1 MLEAAIKCV
10 GAEHILMGSDY
21 PLSYPSFAVNRIN
34 ELSLNEKEKQRILG
48 ENAARLLGLK

>member
-1 MLEAAIKCV
+1 MLVAAIKCV
-10 GAEHILMGSDY
+10 GVEHILMGSDY